1 MAKKKP
7 NSQKLI
13 YSEEIEKVDYNNE
26 FDNEFYADS
35 QSSNVYK
42 VKKPKIKKSNRS
54 NQSHN
59 QIQMDNKRDYGTEN
73 NENDKQ
79 KKERNWVI
87 NTGNMAIIA
96 SSLSIVID
104 VIHKLLR
111 MILYAYSGL
120 IIFMYII
127 SGILSVFALIAC
139 IKNAFKYKQISID
152 AYFTGISFI
161 MLILI

>member
-1 MAKKKP
+1 MANKKP

-13 YSEEIEKVDYNNE
+13 YSEEVNDYDYRSEFDDEFMGGEGVEPQSFKVERAKIKRSNNSKNESGNDDYNKGQQRVE
-26 FDNEFYADS
+26 
-35 QSSNVYK
+35 
-42 VKKPKIKKSNRS
+42 
-54 NQSHN
+54 
-59 QIQMDNKRDYGTEN
+59 
-73 NENDKQ
+73 KQ
-79 KKERNWVI
+79 RKERNWVI

-104 VIHKLLR
+104 VLHKLLR
-111 MILYAYSGL
+111 MVLYAYSGL

-127 SGILSVFALIAC
+127 SGALCVFALIAC

-161 MLILI
+161 MLILV